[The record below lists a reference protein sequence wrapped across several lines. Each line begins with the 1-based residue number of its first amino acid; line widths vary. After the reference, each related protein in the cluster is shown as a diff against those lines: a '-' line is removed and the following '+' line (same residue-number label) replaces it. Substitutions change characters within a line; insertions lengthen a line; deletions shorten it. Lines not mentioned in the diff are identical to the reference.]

1 MKKAFGKKQWMML
14 GLVVALGAAVY
25 LNYYFTQDIPLSQGE
40 QGVVNDT
47 DDGALGDALFV
58 GAPVEDEQPK
68 EETPKGESPS
78 ATADYFAEA
87 RAARTDAREESVKL
101 LEEVF
106 DSAGSTAEE
115 KAAATAKATAIA
127 DHILQE
133 SNIENL
139 IIAKGFADCVV
150 FIHDDACRVVVDVAE
165 LQAME
170 SVQIMEIVLS
180 QSDIVA
186 DNVQIVT
193 RAN

>member
-25 LNYYFTQDIPLSQGE
+25 LNYYFTQDIPLTQGE
-40 QGVVNDT
+40 QSAAT
-47 DDGALGDALFV
+47 DAEDDKLGDTLFV
-58 GAPVEDEQPK
+58 GAQPHDAPSGDEQ
-68 EETPKGESPS
+68 TPSS
-78 ATADYFAEA
+78 ADYFDEA
-87 RAARTDAREESVKL
+87 RASRTAAREESVKL

-106 DSAGSTAEE
+106 DSAQSGAEE

-150 FIHDDACRVVVDVAE
+150 FIHDDACRVVVDAAE

-186 DNVQIVT
+186 DNVQIIT
-193 RAN
+193 KAN

>member
-1 MKKAFGKKQWMML
+1 MKKVFGKKQWMML

-25 LNYYFTQDIPLSQGE
+25 LNYYFTQDIPLSGGD
-40 QGVVNDT
+40 QGVVNDA
-47 DDGALGDALFV
+47 DDGSLGDALFV
-58 GAPVEDEQPK
+58 DAPLDDDKPQEEQ
-68 EETPKGESPS
+68 SP
-78 ATADYFAEA
+78 DYFAEA
-87 RAARTDAREESVKL
+87 RASRTAAREESVKL

-106 DSAGSTAEE
+106 DSAQSTAEE
-115 KAAATAKATAIA
+115 KSAATAKAKAIA

-139 IIAKGFADCVV
+139 IVAKGFADCVV
-150 FIHDDACRVVVDVAE
+150 FIHDDACRVVVDAAE

-193 RAN
+193 KAN

>member
-1 MKKAFGKKQWMML
+1 MKKGFGKKQWMML
-14 GLVVALGAAVY
+14 ALVVALGAAVY
-25 LNYYFTQDIPLSQGE
+25 LNYYFTQDIPLTQGE
-40 QGVVNDT
+40 QSAANDA
-47 DDGALGDALFV
+47 DDEGLGDALFV
-58 GAPVEDEQPK
+58 GAQTQDDQQEDKPPQDAPAE
-68 EETPKGESPS
+68 
-78 ATADYFAEA
+78 DYFEAA
-87 RAARTDAREESVKL
+87 RASRTEAREESVKL

-106 DSAGSTAEE
+106 GSAQSTAEE

-139 IIAKGFADCVV
+139 IVAKGFADCVV
-150 FIHDDACRVVVDVAE
+150 FIHDDACRVVVDAAE

-193 RAN
+193 KAD

>member
-1 MKKAFGKKQWMML
+1 MKKGFVKKQWMMVA
-14 GLVVALGAAVY
+14 LVVALGAAVY
-25 LNYYFTQDIPLSQGE
+25 LNYYFTQDIPLTQGE
-40 QGVVNDT
+40 QSTANDT
-47 DDGALGDALFV
+47 DDEGLGDALFV
-58 GAPVEDEQPK
+58 GAQTQDDPQDED
-68 EETPKGESPS
+68 PS
-78 ATADYFAEA
+78 QDASAEDYFEAA
-87 RAARTDAREESVKL
+87 RASRTKAREESVKL

-106 DSAGSTAEE
+106 GSAQSTADE

-150 FIHDDACRVVVDVAE
+150 FIHDDACRVVVDAAE

-193 RAN
+193 KAD

>member
-1 MKKAFGKKQWMML
+1 MKKGFGKKQLMTL
-14 GLVVALGAAVY
+14 ALVVALGAAVY
-25 LNYYFTQDIPLSQGE
+25 LNYYFTQDVPLTQGE

-47 DDGALGDALFV
+47 SDEQLGDALYV
-58 GAPVEDEQPK
+58 GAQTQDAPQKDEQPQDTQA
-68 EETPKGESPS
+68 EAEN
-78 ATADYFAEA
+78 YFASA
-87 RAARTDAREESVKL
+87 RESRTAAREESVRL

-106 DSAGSTAEE
+106 DSAQSTADE

-139 IIAKGFADCVV
+139 IVAKGFADCVV
-150 FIHDDACRVVVDVAE
+150 FIHDDACRVVVDTAQ
-165 LQAME
+165 LQPME

-193 RAN
+193 KAN

>member
-1 MKKAFGKKQWMML
+1 MKKVFGKKQWMML

-25 LNYYFTQDIPLSQGE
+25 LNYYFTQDIPLSEGE
-40 QGVVNDT
+40 QEVVQDAE
-47 DDGALGDALFV
+47 DGELGDALFV
-58 GAPVEDEQPK
+58 GAPVDGEQPK
-68 EETPKGESPS
+68 EEPDQKPSSTP
-78 ATADYFAEA
+78 DYFAEA
-87 RAARTDAREESVKL
+87 RASRTAAREESVKL

-106 DSAGSTAEE
+106 DSANASAEE

-139 IIAKGFADCVV
+139 IVAKGFADCVV
-150 FIHDDACRVVVDVAE
+150 FIHDDACRVVVDTAE

-193 RAN
+193 KAN